1 MKGGYEEAVSFLHS
15 ELTFSFTLSGMS
27 AFVQE
32 GSEFAHTHTQT
43 LRFNC
48 ELHQCKHGTTTS
60 RYA

>member
-32 GSEFAHTHTQT
+32 GSEFAHTPPQT
-43 LRFNC
+43 LRI
-48 ELHQCKHGTTTS
+48 EL
-60 RYA
+60 